1 MSEDQVRRGTAVIT
15 GGSGAIGMA
24 CGRALV
30 DRGYDVVLT
39 SRTEPAL
46 RESAASIGARYVAA
60 DSADPSSFLAV
71 VEAAGTV
78 DVLVHAAG
86 ILRGTFVRKE
96 RIEDFDAVL
105 RTNLRSCFV
114 VTQAVLPA
122 MGVGGRIVFISS
134 TSSIEPMRGR
144 TAYSAAKAGMNAFA
158 EALRGEVARDGIHVN
173 VVIPGP
179 VETPMI
185 EDVAFEMFAIKPED
199 VAAAVE
205 FLDSLDPRVAVA
217 PMTIRAVAS
226 GPLAPPPTNAARN
239 LRAEADHVH
248 GGTR

>member
-1 MSEDQVRRGTAVIT
+1 MDDQQGRLRTAVVT
-15 GGSGAIGMA
+15 GGSGAIGLA

-30 DRGYDVVLT
+30 ERGYDVVLT

-46 RESAASIGARYVAA
+46 REAAESIGARYVAA
-60 DSADPSSFLAV
+60 DSADPGSFAAV
-71 VEAAGTV
+71 VEACGSV
-78 DVLVHAAG
+78 DLLVHSAG
-86 ILRGTFVRKE
+86 ILRGTYVRKE

-105 RTNLRSCFV
+105 RTNLRSCLV
-114 VTQAVLPA
+114 VTQAVLPV
-122 MGVGGRIVFISS
+122 MRVGGRIVFISS

-185 EDVAFEMFAIKPED
+185 EGVTFEMFAIQPAD
-199 VAAAVE
+199 VAASVA

-217 PMTIRAVAS
+217 PLTIQAVSS
-226 GPLAPPPTNAARN
+226 GPLAPAPTNAA
-239 LRAEADHVH
+239 LKATV
-248 GGTR
+248 